1 MSAYPPED
9 EFDLENEPSTPNV
22 HVNLI
27 YEPGP
32 SYKPSA
38 ANPIPSP
45 APGPVTRQALRRPN
59 RRRRPVRQPK
69 PSVAPAARQSSLE
82 RHQRKCVICAHP
94 EREAIEELFLHW
106 HSPRNTACD
115 FGVPVRA
122 LYSHAHATG
131 LYLCRQD
138 NLRAVLDRILERADR
153 ATVSNDGII
162 RAVRAYTCLTSDNKW
177 VEPPSRVIFSS
188 ASAQPLVASPV
199 GGQSLA
205 EAHSGHLL
213 SSADFSAQRPAADH
227 QNLINTLAI
236 RK

>member
-1 MSAYPPED
+1 MSAHLPDD
-9 EFDLENEPSTPNV
+9 EFDLENAPSTPNV
-22 HVNLI
+22 RVNLI

-32 SYKPSA
+32 SYKTSA
-38 ANPIPSP
+38 ANPTPPP
-45 APGPVTRQALRRPN
+45 ASAPVARKAPRRPN
-59 RRRRPVRQPK
+59 RRRRPVHQPK
-69 PSVAPAARQSSLE
+69 PGVVTAAQESSLE

-94 EREAIEELFLHW
+94 DRDAIEELFLHW
-106 HSPRNTACD
+106 HSPRSTAFD

-153 ATVSNDGII
+153 ATVSADSVI

-188 ASAQPLVASPV
+188 ASAPPVVASPV

-213 SSADFSAQRPAADH
+213 SSAEFSAQSPAADH
-227 QNLINTLAI
+227 RNLINTRTI